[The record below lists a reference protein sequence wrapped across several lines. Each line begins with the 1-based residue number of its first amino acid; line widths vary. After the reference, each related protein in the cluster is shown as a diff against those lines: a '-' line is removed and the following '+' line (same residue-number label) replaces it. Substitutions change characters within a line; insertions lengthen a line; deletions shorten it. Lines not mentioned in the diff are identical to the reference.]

1 MRLELLSAATKLF
14 FKRPAEMQ
22 HMLGRL
28 LEAAIAGEPPPP
40 LPTHPPIPTY
50 DHLLTHDRPH
60 RHHFIHVLDLTP
72 NLTPAPT
79 PTPTLTISPKQTRA
93 SLTCTTA
100 R

>member
-40 LPTHPPIPTY
+40 YPPTHPYPPMTTY
-50 DHLLTHDRPH
+50 
-60 RHHFIHVLDLTP
+60 
-72 NLTPAPT
+72 
-79 PTPTLTISPKQTRA
+79 SP
-93 SLTCTTA
+93 TTA
-100 R
+100 LTATTSYTCLT